1 MILKVDQ
8 IKLNKVI
15 IDKEKEL
22 NKLIKLETNKQLN
35 QFSRV
40 YFEKSKMNYSL
51 YEN

>member
-8 IKLNKVI
+8 IKLNKVV

-22 NKLIKLETNKQLN
+22 NKLIRFETNKQLN